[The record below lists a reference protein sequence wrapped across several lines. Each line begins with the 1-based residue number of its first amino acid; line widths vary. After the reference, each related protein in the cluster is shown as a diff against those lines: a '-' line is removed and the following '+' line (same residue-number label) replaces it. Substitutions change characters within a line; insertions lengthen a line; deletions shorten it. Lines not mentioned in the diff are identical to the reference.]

1 MSCWCCD
8 NILVFYMI
16 GGRLEPFAVMTNIL
30 ALNSMNSVKTFRNMS
45 YWFHYVAIMCLY
57 HFSIWKSC
65 NASYIVTLKNKA
77 FKWNNPFVLGFLLLF
92 PTLLLQNMSQVS
104 VIVKWLIGNLHEA
117 VNEDCTRILNFHF
130 SPQK

>member
-1 MSCWCCD
+1 
-8 NILVFYMI
+8 MI

-45 YWFHYVAIMCLY
+45 YWFHNVAIMCLY

-65 NASYIVTLKNKA
+65 NASYVVTLKNKA
-77 FKWNNPFVLGFLLLF
+77 FKFCETIHSFGGFLLLF

-104 VIVKWLIGNLHEA
+104 VIVK
-117 VNEDCTRILNFHF
+117 
-130 SPQK
+130 